1 MQKFKEN
8 IHLNSLSIPS
18 MRYAGMK
25 MNIYL
30 QSKRFFFLKKSSSSS
45 WGPGECSIKMSTCLK
60 ITITIRRMVDMLV
73 DMINSTIRTL
83 GLTSDIRKKTMK
95 NSKQGRRK
103 CEEMWRVCPHL
114 NSSSDCNKSLRPCPS
129 SQSSLWLDINFWRVR
144 AGSIYKQGQWKYVA
158 KAKKT

>member
-25 MNIYL
+25 INIYL

-60 ITITIRRMVDMLV
+60 IKITIRRMVDMMV
-73 DMINSTIRTL
+73 DMINSTILTL
-83 GLTSDIRKKTMK
+83 GLTTDIRKKTMK
-95 NSKQGRRK
+95 NSKQGRMK
-103 CEEMWRVCPHL
+103 CEEMWRLCPHL
-114 NSSSDCNKSLRPCPS
+114 NSRIVTNHYG
-129 SQSSLWLDINFWRVR
+129 RVR
-144 AGSIYKQGQWKYVA
+144 HHNHLSNLISISDESELALSINKDNENMLLKP
-158 KAKKT
+158 KKT